1 MDDTT
6 KYVLF
11 GLAILFL
18 IIIPGIIRFCCIEN
32 CNRNKTQNQTQNHYQ
47 PQNQCQYQ
55 SKCQYN
61 HPENTIPLYI
71 QA

>member
-11 GLAILFL
+11 GLLILFV
-18 IIIPGIIRFCCIEN
+18 IMIPSMIRFCCIE
-32 CNRNKTQNQTQNHYQ
+32 RFNKNSYYIQD
-47 PQNQCQYQ
+47 QYQ
-55 SKCQYN
+55 DHDNEHIKPTY
-61 HPENTIPLYI
+61 T